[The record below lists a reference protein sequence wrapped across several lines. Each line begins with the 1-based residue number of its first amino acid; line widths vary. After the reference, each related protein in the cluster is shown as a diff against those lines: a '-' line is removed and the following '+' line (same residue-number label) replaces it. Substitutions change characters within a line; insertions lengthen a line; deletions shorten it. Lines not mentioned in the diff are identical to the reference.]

1 MPGLK
6 DISTTNLEFQ
16 EYFNYIGATC
26 KFKNT
31 KQLISPHSVFS
42 SSEKKT
48 SGFISLRNSP
58 RIIDYKNI

>member
-16 EYFNYIGATC
+16 EYFNYIGAIC

-42 SSEKKT
+42 SSEKKLLD
-48 SGFISLRNSP
+48 S
-58 RIIDYKNI
+58 YH